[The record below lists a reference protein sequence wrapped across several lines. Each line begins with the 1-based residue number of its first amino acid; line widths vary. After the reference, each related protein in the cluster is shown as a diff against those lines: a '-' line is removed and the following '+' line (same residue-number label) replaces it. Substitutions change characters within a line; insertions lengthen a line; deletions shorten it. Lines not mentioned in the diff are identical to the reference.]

1 MSKEEKKKS
10 PLRRGAAFLLTLALV
25 LTAVFLVANWQKLN
39 FDYIRR
45 YFAYRTLERNEDGQ
59 VESFEYD
66 GGVNCTFAR
75 MGGDLL
81 VCSKSGV
88 RLYSSGGTEYVN
100 QTRTLS
106 NPVVSTGGACA
117 LVYDAGGSS
126 LYVYRDRE
134 EVFSYT
140 TDAGQSIL
148 SASLSA
154 QGTLVIATQA
164 SGVKGSV
171 TVYDS
176 DFQPLLGLNISSR
189 FITDAILSPD
199 GRTLALATSGQT
211 RGSYDSQIAFYRMD
225 SLLSIAGGEPKPD
238 ALCSLGNNTILKLNW
253 TSEPLRILGENALV
267 LLNTDGSEAGS
278 YSYNWRHLKGY
289 SLDGDGQCILLL
301 GRYRAG
307 TEADLVAVDLKGEE
321 TASLS
326 MDRQILSLSTA
337 GRYLSVLTVD
347 DLTIYTGDLEAYH
360 ITEDLQGARKVLQNA
375 DGSVTLIAGET
386 ARLYL
391 PD

>member
-1 MSKEEKKKS
+1 MSTEEKKRH
-10 PLRRGAAFLLTLALV
+10 PLRRGFTFLLTLALV
-25 LTAVFLVANWQKLN
+25 LGAVFLVANWQKLN

-45 YFAYRTLERNEDGQ
+45 YFTYRNLARNEDGQ
-59 VESFEYD
+59 VESFSYD
-66 GGVNCTFAR
+66 GGVNCIFSR
-75 MGGDLL
+75 LGSDLL

-88 RLYSSGGTEYVN
+88 RLYSSSGVAYVD
-100 QTRTLS
+100 QTRAFS
-106 NPVVSTGGACA
+106 NPVVATGGSAA
-117 LVYDAGGSS
+117 LVYDAGGSN

-140 TDAGQSIL
+140 TESGQSIL

-154 QGTLVIATQA
+154 QGVLVVATQA

-171 TVYDS
+171 TVYDAN
-176 DFQPLLGLNISSR
+176 FQRLLGLNISSR

-211 RGSYDSQIAFYRMD
+211 GGTYDSQIAFYALNRTQED
-225 SLLSIAGGEPKPD
+225 RTPD
-238 ALCSLGNNTILKLNW
+238 AVYSLGNNTILKLNW
-253 TSEPLRILGENALV
+253 SSEPLRVLGENALV
-267 LLNTDGSEAGS
+267 LVNTDGTSPGS
-278 YSYNWRHLKGY
+278 YSYNWRYLKGY
-289 SLDGDGQCILLL
+289 ALDGDGRCTLVL

-307 TEADLVAVDLKGEE
+307 TEADLVTVDLHGKE
-321 TASLS
+321 TASIA
-326 MDRQILSLSTA
+326 MDRQILSLSSA

-347 DLTIYTGDLEAYH
+347 DLTIYSDDLEVYH
-360 ITEDLQGARKVLQNA
+360 ITRELQGARKVIQHS

>member
-1 MSKEEKKKS
+1 MSTEDKKRH
-10 PLRRGAAFLLTLALV
+10 PLRRSVTFLLTLALV
-25 LTAVFLVANWQKLN
+25 LGAVFLVANWQKLN

-45 YFAYRTLERNEDGQ
+45 YFAYRNLARNENGQ
-59 VESFEYD
+59 VESFAYD
-66 GGVNCTFAR
+66 GGVNCTFTR
-75 MGGDLL
+75 LGGDLL

-88 RLYSSGGTEYVN
+88 RLYSSGGAEYVN
-100 QTRTLS
+100 QTRNLS
-106 NPVVSTGGACA
+106 NPVVTTGGSAA
-117 LVYDAGGSS
+117 LVYDVGGSN

-140 TDAGQSIL
+140 TAAGQSIL

-154 QGTLVIATQA
+154 QGILVVATQA

-176 DFQPLLGLNISSR
+176 NFQPLLGLNISSR
-189 FITDAILSPD
+189 FITDAVLSPD

-211 RGSYDSQIAFYRMD
+211 DGTYDSQIAFYALNRTEED
-225 SLLSIAGGEPKPD
+225 RTPD
-238 ALCSLGNNTILKLNW
+238 AVYSLGNNTILKLNW
-253 TSEPLRILGENALV
+253 PSEPLRILGENALV
-267 LLNTDGSEAGS
+267 LVNTDGTEAGS

-289 SLDGDGQCILLL
+289 SLDEDGRCVLLL

-307 TEADLVAVDLKGEE
+307 TEADLVTVDMHGRE
-321 TASLS
+321 TASIA

-347 DLTIYTGDLEAYH
+347 DLTIYSDDLEVYH
-360 ITEDLQGARKVLQNA
+360 ITEDLQGARKVIQHS